1 MKKNL
6 YLWIFI
12 GVAIVLGGL
21 IWAIANNLGGD
32 LNSSQKNIS
41 ESGQL
46 KKTNNNLSTE
56 DSQPVKDLTKE
67 NIDFE
72 EDADDLSDGLVD
84 DNQFDEELNL
94 DSFENEV
101 Y

>member
-32 LNSSQKNIS
+32 IIRSKNNIS

-46 KKTNNNLSTE
+46 KKTNNSLSAQNN
-56 DSQPVKDLTKE
+56 QPTKDLTVE

-84 DNQFDEELNL
+84 DNQFDEELNV

>member
-32 LNSSQKNIS
+32 LNSGQRNIS

-46 KKTNNNLSTE
+46 KKTNNNSPAQNN
-56 DSQPVKDLTKE
+56 QPTKDLTVE

-84 DNQFDEELNL
+84 DNQFDEELNV